1 MDAHQ
6 KLAVLKEYLKGLGS
20 IAVAFSGG
28 VDSTFLLA
36 VAHNVLADKA
46 VAITASA
53 PVFPAREQEE
63 ASTFCHS
70 LGIRQLCFEADV
82 LADPDFCSNPP
93 DRCYICKHQIFK
105 KIIDIA
111 CRNSIN
117 CVCEGSNMDDTGDY
131 RPGMKAV
138 RELEI
143 KSPLMECGLYKA
155 EIRLLSKEMGLP
167 VWNKPSCA
175 CLASRFAYGET
186 ITPKKLDMVEQAENV
201 LHSLGFGQLRVRL
214 HGENL
219 ARLEVLPEDFPRLM
233 ECRTSVIEMLKKL
246 GFAYVA
252 LDLAGYRTGSM
263 NEVLDGRKNS

>member
-36 VAHNVLADKA
+36 VSHDVLFDK
-46 VAITASA
+46 VIAITASA

-82 LADPDFCSNPP
+82 LADPAFCSNPP

-111 CRNSIN
+111 CKNGIN
-117 CVCEGSNMDDTGDY
+117 YVCEGSNMDDTRDY

-138 RELEI
+138 RELGI

-167 VWNKPSCA
+167 TWDKPSCA
-175 CLASRFAYGET
+175 CLASRFAYGDK
-186 ITPKKLDMVEQAENV
+186 ITPKKLYMVEQAEDV
-201 LHSLGFGQLRVRL
+201 LHSLGFRQLRVRL
-214 HGENL
+214 HGDNL

-233 ECRTSVIEMLKKL
+233 ECRTSVTEKLKKL